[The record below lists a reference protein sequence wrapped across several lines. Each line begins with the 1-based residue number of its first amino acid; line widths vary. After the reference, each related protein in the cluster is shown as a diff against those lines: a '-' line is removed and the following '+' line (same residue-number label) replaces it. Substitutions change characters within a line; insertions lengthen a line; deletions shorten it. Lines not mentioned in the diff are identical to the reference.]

1 MEAELIEK
9 DKKLKLNYRNTMFI
23 GLAFFAIL
31 MLWQVYN
38 AYCPLFLSDLLNY
51 DKESY
56 VIGIFMATDN
66 VIALILLPLFG
77 KLSDKTNT
85 KIGKRMPY
93 ILAGM
98 VLAALVFP
106 FIPLFYTKGSLWG
119 VILTMLL
126 ILCIMHMYRTP
137 AVSLMPDVTPK
148 PLRSKANGIINLV
161 GYFGPIIAAVVKM
174 ILDYKDHPYIPF
186 FTVSF
191 CLLAAAFILF
201 TTIKENELLSKMKDD
216 LILGEELS
224 QSLDKIEEDKP
235 MSKRDKKNLII
246 ILLSTFLWYMA
257 FNALE
262 SFLSLYCKEVLG
274 NERLSGTVTIVLTIS
289 SVITFIP
296 AGIFANKIGR
306 KLSVILGL
314 IFLFTG
320 FLGSGLIS
328 PFADVRKKLDFSYN
342 AVNATYVLDSNNNSK
357 IELKDDFTYILDS
370 NVHKEG
376 TYKIGKDFIELDGKT
391 VYTYNN
397 SNNSFKDY
405 IDQTLPSFK
414 SANKSISLARVSF
427 FVLVA
432 FAGIGWALIN
442 VSSYPM
448 VCELASQKNIGRIS
462 SYYYLASMLA
472 QSVTPILVGLIMAFI
487 TGYKGLFFYSSII
500 TILAFVVF
508 ITYKENKQKVEILK
522 KGFEIF
528 D

>member
-1 MEAELIEK
+1 MESELIEK
-9 DKKLKLNYRNTMFI
+9 EKKLKLNYKNTMFI
-23 GLAFFAIL
+23 GLAFFSIL

-66 VIALILLPLFG
+66 VIALILLPIFG
-77 KLSDKTNT
+77 RLSDKTHT
-85 KIGKRMPY
+85 RFGKRMPY
-93 ILAGM
+93 IIVGM
-98 VLAALVFP
+98 LLAALVFP
-106 FIPLFYTKGSLWG
+106 FIPLFYTKGNLVG

-174 ILDYKDHPYIPF
+174 LLDYKDHPYIPF
-186 FTVSF
+186 FTVSI
-191 CLLAAAFILF
+191 CLVLAALVLF
-201 TTIKENELLSKMKDD
+201 MTIKENELLEKMQPD

-235 MSKRDKKNLII
+235 MSNRDKKNLII
-246 ILLSTFLWYMA
+246 ILLSTFLWFMA

-274 NERLSGTVTIVLTIS
+274 NERLSGSVTIVLTIS
-289 SVITFIP
+289 SVLTFIP
-296 AGIFANKIGR
+296 AGLFANKIGR
-306 KLSVILGL
+306 KLSIVIGL
-314 IFLFTG
+314 IFLFIG
-320 FLGSGLIS
+320 FLGSALIS
-328 PFADVRKKLDFSYN
+328 PIVDVRKKLDFSYDPIS
-342 AVNATYVLDSNNNSK
+342 ATYYMENSQYH
-357 IELKDDFTYILDS
+357 IELKDDSTYILET

-376 TYKIGKDFIELDGKT
+376 TYKIGKNYIELDDND
-391 VYTYNN
+391 VYTYDSFNN
-397 SNNSFKDY
+397 TFIDY
-405 IDQTLPSFK
+405 TDQTLDEFK
-414 SANKSISLARVSF
+414 SANKSIALARTVF
-427 FVLVA
+427 MVLVA
-432 FAGIGWALIN
+432 CAGIGWALIN

-448 VCELASQKNIGRIS
+448 VCELASQKNIGKIS

-472 QSVTPILVGLIMAFI
+472 QSVTPILVGLIMAFG
-487 TGYKGLFFYSSII
+487 TGYKGLFYYSSIV
-500 TILAFVVF
+500 TIIAFIVF
-508 ITYKENKQKVEILK
+508 ILYKENKQKVEILK
-522 KGFEIF
+522 KGFELF